1 MCFYKMFD
9 WRKSLI
15 NFSYW
20 TNLSEMKANVWE
32 EEMNLIGQFF
42 LIGSPGS
49 ILFYRNAISSIGRR
63 PKSRFSPGTHNMG
76 FIFRAMG

>member
-1 MCFYKMFD
+1 MTNSHQNLPIVLNGWCPMIEKSSCETCAFYEVFD

-42 LIGSPGS
+42 LIG
-49 ILFYRNAISSIGRR
+49 
-63 PKSRFSPGTHNMG
+63 
-76 FIFRAMG
+76 